1 LVKQVCLYIRRR
13 HGSRNCRGVDGGFAA
28 DRMASFEGNYSG
40 TRRLFGAP
48 PKPIIASLL
57 LFPE

>member
-1 LVKQVCLYIRRR
+1 MLGAATEAIAMTPLPACT
-13 HGSRNCRGVDGGFAA
+13 A
-28 DRMASFEGNYSG
+28 DRTASFEGNSSG
-40 TRRLFGAP
+40 TRGLFGAP